1 MMSNLIVYA
10 QLALVAGEAKKAD
23 GSCPDWPATYT
34 DSTAGASCVC
44 FLFGGKHACKDGD
57 TCGLDDNATHGGG
70 ADDEACVPLC
80 TVLTSADIGPSR
92 NRWCKDSDGQMCW
105 TEYAVA
111 SPGKKCPPMCPRGPG
126 KATANCVCETVQDAN
141 GKYWAGAKFQCRA
154 GDTCLTSEKLTT
166 RDEVCKPG
174 PRSRATGSTPADPR
188 SPAGATNT
196 GTIIGVS
203 VAVVVVVLGI
213 GAGVYWWFTRGR
225 PSTKHKDAKQSLSRR
240 GVKSRNGKKTKN

>member
-44 FLFGGKHACKDGD
+44 SLFGGKNACKDGD
-57 TCGLDDNATHGGG
+57 TCGLDDMATHGGG

-80 TVLTSADIGPSR
+80 TVLTSADIGPWR

-141 GKYWAGAKFQCRA
+141 GKYWAGAK
-154 GDTCLTSEKLTT
+154 LTRVSH
-166 RDEVCKPG
+166 
-174 PRSRATGSTPADPR
+174 PR
-188 SPAGATNT
+188 N
-196 GTIIGVS
+196 
-203 VAVVVVVLGI
+203 
-213 GAGVYWWFTRGR
+213 
-225 PSTKHKDAKQSLSRR
+225 SRR
-240 GVKSRNGKKTKN
+240 VTRSASEDHGHEQQVAHQQIHGHRQAPRTRARSSA